1 MLFSIINRSS
11 SGLQWQ
17 FLELFTSSTYPLG
30 GTTAVVMLVVLL
42 LLVLILLLLL
52 SLPMIVVGG
61 TAEVWILVTLLP
73 GDTTLASASEFFLC
87 DGTIL

>member
-42 LLVLILLLLL
+42 LVLLILLLL
-52 SLPMIVVGG
+52 SLLMIVVVG